1 MAKIDPEMLQ
11 LARYIDSESHQQLGM
26 TAIVD
31 DEERRQRVSDF
42 IKRRLHQEGK
52 SKETTPQRMLRKS
65 AMQECLDAIKQ
76 REEKCYCPTTL
87 ILATTHKMKGLC
99 NPCQR
104 ARDALNFWIDV
115 ERLVN
120 ARLQIQRD
128 YFTAICSA
136 NKDVANPPL
145 PAEPLPLEPGN
156 VIAALEAK
164 KAMDNENN
172 ARNAAQ
178 KTG

>member
-1 MAKIDPEMLQ
+1 MAKLDPEMLQ
-11 LARYIDSESHQQLGM
+11 LVRYLDNESHGQIGM
-26 TAIVD
+26 TAIAD

-52 SKETTPQRMLRKS
+52 SKETRPQRNLRKS
-65 AMQECLDAIKQ
+65 AMQECLDAIKN
-76 REEKCYCPTTL
+76 REDKCYCPTTL
-87 ILATTHKMKGLC
+87 ILATTHKIKGLC

-115 ERLVN
+115 ERLLN
-120 ARLQIQRD
+120 DRLKLQRD
-128 YFTAICSA
+128 YFVAICSA

-164 KAMDNENN
+164 KAMGNEKN
-172 ARNAAQ
+172 ARNAA
-178 KTG
+178 KKIS